1 MRPDL
6 LAVVKVQEGML
17 YHSITF
23 KVSTHMTGASTV
35 LVKSNQMK
43 PKV

>member
-23 KVSTHMTGASTV
+23 KVSTHMTAASTV